1 MLTRIEQI
9 SKTYQNGKTEPLRAL
24 GEIRLDVG
32 PNEFVCMVGPSGCG
46 KSTLLSIVAGLLE
59 PSSGRVAFE
68 EVPPGKPPTGMVFQ
82 DLGLFPW
89 RTVGGNIGYGL
100 EELRVPRKE
109 RKGRVQE
116 LLKMVGLEGFED
128 RFPYELSGGM
138 RQRTALARALAPEPA
153 LLLMDEPL
161 SSLDAQTRQDMQ
173 MELSRLYERGERSF
187 LYVTH
192 DVGEAVFLGDRV
204 VVLSP
209 RPGRVLEILKVGL
222 PRPRSQALRR
232 EIPFN
237 SLVSHVEAL
246 LREGSQ

>member
-1 MLTRIEQI
+1 VLTRIEQI

-24 GEIRLDVG
+24 AEIRLDIG
-32 PNEFVCMVGPSGCG
+32 PNEFVCIVGPSGCG

-68 EVPPGKPPTGMVFQ
+68 GVHPSKPPTGIVFQ
-82 DLGLFPW
+82 ELGLFPW
-89 RTVGGNIGYGL
+89 RTVGENVGYGL
-100 EELRVPRKE
+100 EELGVPKKE
-109 RKGRVQE
+109 RKGRIRE
-116 LLKMVGLEGFED
+116 LLSMVGLEGFEN
-128 RFPYELSGGM
+128 RFPHELSGGM

-173 MELSRLYERGERSF
+173 TELSRLHERGERSF

-204 VVLSP
+204 VLLSP
-209 RPGRVLEILKVGL
+209 RPGRVLEILQVEL

-246 LREGSQ
+246 LREGLQ

>member
-1 MLTRIEQI
+1 MLTNIEQI

-24 GEIRLDVG
+24 EEIRLDIG
-32 PNEFVCMVGPSGCG
+32 TNEFVCMVGPSGCG

-59 PSSGRVAFE
+59 PSSGRVTFQDVA
-68 EVPPGKPPTGMVFQ
+68 PGKPPTGMVFQ

-89 RTVGGNIGYGL
+89 RTVGGNVGYGL
-100 EELRVPRKE
+100 EELGVPKRE
-109 RKGRVQE
+109 RKSRIKE
-116 LLKMVGLEGFED
+116 LLNMVGLEGFEN
-128 RFPYELSGGM
+128 RFPHELSGGM

-173 MELSRLYERGERSF
+173 TELSRLFERGERSF

-209 RPGRVLEILKVGL
+209 RPGRVLEILQVEL
-222 PRPRSQALRR
+222 PRPRGQGLRR
-232 EIPFN
+232 EASFN
-237 SLVSHVEAL
+237 SLVNQVEAL
-246 LREGSQ
+246 LRGGLQ